1 MLLLILVGA
10 IPAALGMFVLIVGG
24 AMALRLAM
32 HHRRLPVSA
41 RTNLLLT
48 SSMAMCAV
56 IALAAVVVTQFIP
69 L

>member
-10 IPAALGMFVLIVGG
+10 IPAALGMVLIVGG

-48 SSMAMCAV
+48 SSMAVCAV